1 MQILRRYG
9 FSENVEKA
17 LIIIQQLGELYIS
30 LKEEQNF
37 LREPYSLVK
46 NLEKIDFY
54 EKEDKKC
61 IERYLESICES
72 HQFLKEYKSLIQ
84 QFSNRNFEDFKEF
97 FTFRKIYSQDLARGL
112 YKDIALKIID
122 KIDSMKSTNDT
133 TPKEINIII
142 RDILKVKKEESC
154 LDFAFGK
161 GSLAIQV
168 ANKNIYG
175 MEINSFYREV
185 AQLMIEIANKEG
197 EVKLGDALKD
207 KIDEADVVVS
217 NPPFGLNILSNEDK
231 EYLQWGNPL
240 RSSDTHFISLALSK
254 MKSRGALVLPQGA
267 LFRGGAEGEVRKKI
281 IEEGYIEGIISLP
294 NNIMN
299 FTGIPI
305 SIVFLRKDKVVDKV
319 FMLDATKDFF
329 KKVRGGVVI
338 EDKTLERIIDI
349 YNNFEEIEGIS
360 KIVSVKEILENDGV
374 LNVGR
379 YIEVKV
385 EQINST
391 KLLKE
396 MKETWNRVEEFKN
409 ESDLIL
415 EKLMQK

>member
-17 LIIIQQLGELYIS
+17 LIIIQQLGEFYIS
-30 LKEEQNF
+30 LEEEQNF

-72 HQFLKEYKSLIQ
+72 HQFLKEYKSLIK
-84 QFSNRNFEDFKEF
+84 QFSNEDFKEF
-97 FTFRKIYSQDLARGL
+97 FTFKKIYSQDLARGL
-112 YKDIALKIID
+112 YKDIALKILN
-122 KIDSMKSTNDT
+122 KIEAVERFNDS
-133 TPKEINIII
+133 TPREINMII
-142 RDILKVKKEESC
+142 DGTLKIKKEESC

-168 ANKNIYG
+168 ANKNVYG
-175 MEINSFYREV
+175 MEINSFYREI
-185 AQLMIEIANKEG
+185 AQLMIEIANEEG

-217 NPPFGLNILSNEDK
+217 NPPFGLNISSNEDK

-281 IEEGYIEGIISLP
+281 IDEGYVEGIISLP

-396 MKETWNRVEEFKN
+396 MKETWNRVEEFKK

-415 EKLMQK
+415 EKLMQN

>member
-1 MQILRRYG
+1 MQILRKYK
-9 FSENVEKA
+9 FNEIEKIG
-17 LIIIQQLGELYIS
+17 LIVIQQLGEFYIS
-30 LKEEQNF
+30 LEEEQNF
-37 LREPYSLVK
+37 LREVHPLVK
-46 NLEKIDFY
+46 NLNEINFY
-54 EKEDKKC
+54 EKDNREN
-61 IERYLESICES
+61 IEKYLESICEC
-72 HQFLKEYKSLIQ
+72 HQFLKEYKIFIKE
-84 QFSNRNFEDFKEF
+84 FSDNDFKDF
-97 FTFRKIYSQDLARGL
+97 FNFSKIYSQDLARGI
-112 YKDIALKIID
+112 YKDIALKILN
-122 KIDSMKSTNDT
+122 KIEGVEKFDDS
-133 TPKEINIII
+133 TPREINMII
-142 RDILKVKKEESC
+142 DGTLKVKKEESC

-175 MEINSFYREV
+175 MEINSFYREI
-185 AQLMIEIANKEG
+185 AQLMIEIANEEG
-197 EVKLGDALKD
+197 EVKLGDALED

-217 NPPFGLNILSNEDK
+217 NPPFGLNISSSEGK
-231 EYLQWGNPL
+231 EYLTWGNPL

-281 IEEGYIEGIISLP
+281 IEVGYVEGIISLP

-305 SIVFLRKDKVVDKV
+305 SIVFLRKDKALDKV
-319 FMLDATKDFF
+319 FMLDATKGFF

-338 EDKTLERIIDI
+338 EDETLERIIGI

-379 YIEVKV
+379 YIEIKA

-396 MKETWNRVEEFKN
+396 MKETWNRVEEFKK
-409 ESDLIL
+409 ESELIL

>member
-122 KIDSMKSTNDT
+122 KIDSIKSTNDT

-281 IEEGYIEGIISLP
+281 IEEGHIEGIISLP

-374 LNVGR
+374 LNVWR

>member
-17 LIIIQQLGELYIS
+17 LIIIQQLGEFYIS
-30 LKEEQNF
+30 LEEEQNF

-54 EKEDKKC
+54 EKENRES
-61 IERYLESICES
+61 IEKYLESICES
-72 HQFLKEYKSLIQ
+72 HQFLKEYKSFIE
-84 QFSNRNFEDFKEF
+84 QFSNEDFKEF
-97 FTFRKIYSQDLARGL
+97 FTFRKIYSQDLDRGL
-112 YKDIALKIID
+112 YKDIALKILN
-122 KIDSMKSTNDT
+122 KIEAVERFNDS
-133 TPKEINIII
+133 TPREINMII
-142 RDILKVKKEESC
+142 DGILKIKKEESC
-154 LDFAFGK
+154 LDFVFGK

-168 ANKNIYG
+168 ANKSVYG
-175 MEINSFYREV
+175 MEINSFYREI
-185 AQLMIEIANKEG
+185 AQLMIEIANEEG

-217 NPPFGLNILSNEDK
+217 NPPFGLNISSNEDK

-240 RSSDTHFISLALSK
+240 RASDTHFISLALSK

-281 IEEGYIEGIISLP
+281 IDEGYVEGIISLP

-305 SIVFLRKDKVVDKV
+305 SIVFLRKDKVADKV

-391 KLLKE
+391 NLLKE
-396 MKETWNRVEEFKN
+396 IKETWNRVEEFKK

-415 EKLMQK
+415 EKLMQN

>member
-61 IERYLESICES
+61 IERYLENICES

-122 KIDSMKSTNDT
+122 KIDSIKSTNDT

>member
-9 FSENVEKA
+9 FSENIERV

-72 HQFLKEYKSLIQ
+72 HQFLKEYKSIIK

-122 KIDSMKSTNDT
+122 KIDSIKSTNDT

-142 RDILKVKKEESC
+142 RNILKVKKEESC

-175 MEINSFYREV
+175 MEINPFCREI
-185 AQLMIEIANKEG
+185 AQLMIEIANEEG

-240 RSSDTHFISLALSK
+240 RSSDAHFISLALSK

-281 IEEGYIEGIISLP
+281 IAKGYVEGIISLP

-319 FMLDATKDFF
+319 FMFDATKDFF

-360 KIVSVKEILENDGV
+360 KMVSVKEILENDGV

>member
-30 LKEEQNF
+30 LEEEQNF

-54 EKEDKKC
+54 EKENRES
-61 IERYLESICES
+61 IEKYLENICES
-72 HQFLKEYKSLIQ
+72 HQFLKEYKSFIE
-84 QFSNRNFEDFKEF
+84 QFSNEDFKKF
-97 FTFRKIYSQDLARGL
+97 FTFRKIYNQDLARGL
-112 YKDIALKIID
+112 YKDIALKILN
-122 KIDSMKSTNDT
+122 KIEAVERFNDS
-133 TPKEINIII
+133 TPREINMII
-142 RDILKVKKEESC
+142 DGILKIKKEESC

-168 ANKNIYG
+168 ANKSVYG
-175 MEINSFYREV
+175 IEINSFYREI
-185 AQLMIEIANKEG
+185 AQLMIEIANEEG

-217 NPPFGLNILSNEDK
+217 NPPFGLNISSNEDK

-240 RSSDTHFISLALSK
+240 RSSDAHFISLALSK

-267 LFRGGAEGEVRKKI
+267 LFRGGAEGEVRKKL

-391 KLLKE
+391 NLLKE
-396 MKETWNRVEEFKN
+396 IKETWNRVEEFKK

-415 EKLMQK
+415 EKLMQN

>member
-1 MQILRRYG
+1 MQILRRYN
-9 FSENVEKA
+9 FNETEKIG
-17 LIIIQQLGELYIS
+17 LLSIQQLGEVYIS

-54 EKEDKKC
+54 EKENRES
-61 IERYLESICES
+61 IEKYLESICEC
-72 HQFLKEYKSLIQ
+72 HQFLKKYKSLIG
-84 QFSNRNFEDFKEF
+84 QFSNEDFKEF

-112 YKDIALKIID
+112 YKDIALKILN
-122 KIDSMKSTNDT
+122 KIEAVERFDDS
-133 TPKEINIII
+133 TPREVNLIT
-142 RDILKVKKEESC
+142 DGTLKVKKEESC

-281 IEEGYIEGIISLP
+281 IEEGYVEGIISLP

-319 FMLDATKDFF
+319 FMFDATKDFF

-396 MKETWNRVEEFKN
+396 MKETWNKVEEFKK

>member
-122 KIDSMKSTNDT
+122 KIDSIKSTNDT

>member
-1 MQILRRYG
+1 MQILRRYN
-9 FSENVEKA
+9 FNETEKIG
-17 LIIIQQLGELYIS
+17 LLSIQQLGEVYIS

-54 EKEDKKC
+54 EKENRES
-61 IERYLESICES
+61 IEKYLESICEC
-72 HQFLKEYKSLIQ
+72 HQFLKKYKSLIG
-84 QFSNRNFEDFKEF
+84 QFSNEDFKEF

-112 YKDIALKIID
+112 YKDIALKILN
-122 KIDSMKSTNDT
+122 KIEVVERFDDS
-133 TPKEINIII
+133 TPREINMII
-142 RDILKVKKEESC
+142 DGTLKVKKEESC

-175 MEINSFYREV
+175 MEINSFYREI
-185 AQLMIEIANKEG
+185 AQLMIEIANEEG

-217 NPPFGLNILSNEDK
+217 NPPFVLNILSSEGK
-231 EYLQWGNPL
+231 EYLHWGNPL
-240 RSSDTHFISLALSK
+240 RSSDAHFISLALSK

-281 IEEGYIEGIISLP
+281 IEEGYVEGIISLP

-338 EDKTLERIIDI
+338 ENKTLERIIDI

-360 KIVSVKEILENDGV
+360 KMVSVKEILENDGV

-396 MKETWNRVEEFKN
+396 MKETWNKIEEFKK

>member
-17 LIIIQQLGELYIS
+17 LIIIQQLGEFYIS
-30 LKEEQNF
+30 LEEEQNF

-72 HQFLKEYKSLIQ
+72 HQFLKEYKSLIK
-84 QFSNRNFEDFKEF
+84 QFSNEDFKEF
-97 FTFRKIYSQDLARGL
+97 FTFKKIYSQDLARGL
-112 YKDIALKIID
+112 YKDIALKILN
-122 KIDSMKSTNDT
+122 KIEAVERFNDS
-133 TPKEINIII
+133 TPREINMII
-142 RDILKVKKEESC
+142 DGTLKIKKEESC

-168 ANKNIYG
+168 ANKNVYG
-175 MEINSFYREV
+175 MEINSFYREI
-185 AQLMIEIANKEG
+185 AQLMIEIANEEG

-217 NPPFGLNILSNEDK
+217 NPPFGLNISSNEDK

-254 MKSRGALVLPQGA
+254 MRSRGALVLPQGA

-281 IEEGYIEGIISLP
+281 IDEGYVEGIISLP

>member
-1 MQILRRYG
+1 MQILRKYK
-9 FSENVEKA
+9 FNEIEKIG
-17 LIIIQQLGELYIS
+17 LIVIQQLGEFYIS
-30 LKEEQNF
+30 LEEEQNF
-37 LREPYSLVK
+37 LREVHPLLK
-46 NLEKIDFY
+46 NLNEINFY
-54 EKEDKKC
+54 EKDNREN
-61 IERYLESICES
+61 IEKYLESICEC
-72 HQFLKEYKSLIQ
+72 HQFLKEYKIFIKE
-84 QFSNRNFEDFKEF
+84 FSDNDFKDF
-97 FTFRKIYSQDLARGL
+97 FNFSKIYSQDLARGI
-112 YKDIALKIID
+112 YKDIALKILN
-122 KIDSMKSTNDT
+122 KIEGVEKFDDS
-133 TPKEINIII
+133 TPREINMII
-142 RDILKVKKEESC
+142 DGTLKVKKEESC

-175 MEINSFYREV
+175 MEINSFYREI
-185 AQLMIEIANKEG
+185 AQLMIEIANEEG
-197 EVKLGDALKD
+197 EVKLGDALED

-217 NPPFGLNILSNEDK
+217 NPPFGLNISSSEGK
-231 EYLQWGNPL
+231 EYLKWGNPL

-281 IEEGYIEGIISLP
+281 IEVGYVEGIISLP

-305 SIVFLRKDKVVDKV
+305 SIVFLRKDKALDKV
-319 FMLDATKDFF
+319 FMLDATKGFF

-338 EDKTLERIIDI
+338 EDETLERIIGI

-379 YIEVKV
+379 YIEIKA

-396 MKETWNRVEEFKN
+396 MKETWNRVEEFKK
-409 ESDLIL
+409 ESELIL